1 MDHAVDLGVIP
12 YASAC
17 QHQPGAEDMYRFSA
31 AMVLLVASAGAASAQ
46 GFSIWQSQRGAI
58 LKVYNIDRAT
68 GNFSGTFLAEP
79 TGPCPGVNYDL
90 AGQVQRAQRRVVF
103 TTSRTWTP
111 DCAVTTVWSGR
122 ALGPSQAVV
131 RWSARYVAPNGRVVR
146 THGTEVFRRI

>member
-1 MDHAVDLGVIP
+1 
-12 YASAC
+12 
-17 QHQPGAEDMYRFSA
+17 MYRFSA
-31 AMVLLVASAGAASAQ
+31 AMVLLVASAGSASAQ

-90 AGQVQRAQRRVVF
+90 AGRVNRAQRRVAF